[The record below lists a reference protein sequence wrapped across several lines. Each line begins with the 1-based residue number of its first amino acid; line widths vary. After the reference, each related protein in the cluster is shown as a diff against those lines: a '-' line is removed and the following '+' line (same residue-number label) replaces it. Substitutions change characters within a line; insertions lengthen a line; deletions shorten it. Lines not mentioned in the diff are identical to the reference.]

1 MESNN
6 RKFQYV
12 YKIKTGCVIVWQN
25 LKWNFSA
32 EYILSVFLFVC
43 FITFIV
49 QYRKNIDIV
58 DGIVRNFFVKKD
70 KN

>member
-32 EYILSVFLFVC
+32 EYILSSFLFALLHLL
-43 FITFIV
+43 FNTE
-49 QYRKNIDIV
+49 KNIDIV